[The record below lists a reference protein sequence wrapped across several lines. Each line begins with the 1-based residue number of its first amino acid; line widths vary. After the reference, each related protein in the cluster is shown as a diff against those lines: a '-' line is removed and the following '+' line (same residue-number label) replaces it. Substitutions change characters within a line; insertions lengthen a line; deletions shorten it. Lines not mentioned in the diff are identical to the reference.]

1 MQKMFYCKLI
11 ECTCSNTLQDNIK
24 RHLNDFFCPVTVDCR
39 NHVNLERCFGVLRE
53 CRVAD
58 AIEVFKCW
66 VNGWATSH
74 RYHENTLLPCLFGCS
89 GCIDS
94 LSHYLQ
100 CPALLALWRFL
111 ACGNA
116 SEDPLIRWGLIHP
129 TKVTYLY
136 ISGIFS
142 GYHAVRRDLREFPV
156 FLEFEQLVLDSARL
170 RRAWSV
176 FADAFKVEARELA
189 LSHRQFSLPEFLIAI
204 T

>member
-1 MQKMFYCKLI
+1 MGGRLLI
-11 ECTCSNTLQDNIK
+11 
-24 RHLNDFFCPVTVDCR
+24 DFSD
-39 NHVNLERCFGVLRE
+39 
-53 CRVAD
+53 
-58 AIEVFKCW
+58 
-66 VNGWATSH
+66 
-74 RYHENTLLPCLFGCS
+74 ENTLLSCLLGCS

-111 ACGNA
+111 ACGNT

-136 ISGIFS
+136 ISCIFS

-156 FLEFEQLVLDSARL
+156 FPEFEQLVLDSARL

-189 LSHRQFSLPEFLIAI
+189 LIHRQFSPPEVLIAI